1 MLLGSKPGACIR
13 LNRNG
18 TRCQHNISELLR
30 FCGFQGLWKFPYSKR
45 GELVAVA
52 FRVRRSDNVTPE
64 GSGPRQVDIR
74 VCGPLTGP
82 SGFGVRS
89 PATKSF
95 DELGEMEKIASLPRA
110 QSFAQKMLELC
121 YNGLL
126 QLTLTKTKP

>member
-1 MLLGSKPGACIR
+1 M
-13 LNRNG
+13 
-18 TRCQHNISELLR
+18 
-30 FCGFQGLWKFPYSKR
+30 
-45 GELVAVA
+45 
-52 FRVRRSDNVTPE
+52 TPE

-74 VCGPLTGP
+74 VCGPFTGP